1 MLSPA
6 GTATTG
12 SVQHEGVRYDS
23 NSLTPDRMREVLE
36 IPAADAPA
44 EPAEPAPAADP
55 DPTPTPAPAETPAAP
70 AATETP
76 EQLAAKGKK
85 KPQERIDKLVY
96 EREEAKREA
105 ARVREESQR
114 QIQAL
119 REEMRRELET
129 VRRPAEPPRADAKP
143 ADPDPEPTLDQFAD
157 QQDPYASW
165 MRATAKWDAR
175 REFREQAKLHA
186 EAAQVQRRQYEQHQK
201 QTQERQRIGS
211 WAQRMETAFTA
222 NPEMRSQI
230 EDMPVLPRPMMDVII
245 DSEIPSQILQ
255 HLINHPEEQAQIMNL
270 PPLHQYRA
278 VSRIEYQLE
287 QAAQLTG
294 SAAAL
299 KPKTTAHP
307 PVSPVSGSHAAPVSS
322 GEPGPNASYEE
333 HRAYW
338 NTREAEERKRRR

>member
-36 IPAADAPA
+36 IPAADAPVEPADPSEPPPVADA
-44 EPAEPAPAADP
+44 EPPASTEPPS
-55 DPTPTPAPAETPAAP
+55 TPTK
-70 AATETP
+70 P
-76 EQLAAKGKK
+76 ESLDAKGKK

-114 QIQAL
+114 QIQAV

-129 VRRPAEPPRADAKP
+129 LRRPTEPQTAQKP
-143 ADPDPEPTLDQFAD
+143 TDPDPEPTLDQFAD
-157 QQDPYASW
+157 QADPYAAW

-175 REFREQAKLHA
+175 REFKEQAKLHA
-186 EAAQVQRRQYEQHQK
+186 EAAQVQQRQYQQHQK
-201 QTQERQRIGS
+201 QQQERQRIGQ
-211 WAQRMETAFTA
+211 WAQRMEQAFTA
-222 NPEMRSQI
+222 NPEMRAQV
-230 EDMPVLPRPMMDVII
+230 EDMPVLPRPMMDVIL
-245 DSEIPSQILQ
+245 DSEIPSQIIQ
-255 HLINHPEEQAQIMNL
+255 HLVNHPEEHARIQGL

-294 SAAAL
+294 SAASL

-307 PVSPVSGSHAAPVSS
+307 PVSPVSGSHAAPASS
-322 GEPGPNASYEE
+322 GEPGPNASYEQ
-333 HRAYW
+333 HREYW
-338 NTREAEERKRRR
+338 NAREAEERKRRR